1 MSTANS
7 ETAHS
12 GIHSNE
18 AVAETA
24 DTSRDIERP
33 SYDEFKWDLF
43 PGFQIPNHSKLGR
56 RAWVWSQ
63 MYEIE
68 ETATEIKYAVCK
80 YCLKS
85 RPQRKGKGYIW
96 KDGSTKRL
104 IEHLAKQHSLTEKG
118 PIQKR
123 SRILE
128 QLSNHG
134 PLEQRVINALITSF
148 NPERFKKL
156 LTRWIVLDNI
166 AFDQVDSPVFREM
179 MLCSNESLERAGCL
193 PTRQTIRDWILKDW
207 KSYKGVIV
215 ELLKTAQGKVNIS
228 FDLWSSRNILSLC
241 GLVVYFIDVTGKLR
255 QFLLSIPRLVGSHH
269 GTNIAENV
277 AEIICEFDLQD
288 RIGYFVLDNAGNNDT
303 CMQALACTFGF
314 NWKERRIRCAGHV
327 INLVAREILFGKNH
341 DALELELQAAKE
353 EVKELELWRKKG
365 PIGKLHNIVTF
376 IRHSDQRNQLFKEVQ
391 RISYIAIENRTNNQQ
406 TFDLVTDNDTRW
418 NSTHD
423 MIERAVKLRN
433 AIDTFIRRIR
443 SEWEEALRKARNPS
457 NKMKDKPTI
466 LDDTLMS
473 EDWNI
478 LSEYLD
484 ILAPLKEATARL
496 EGRATQG
503 NLPNSL

>member
-166 AFDQVDSPVFREM
+166 AFDQVDSPVVFREM

-193 PTRQTIRDWILKDW
+193 PT
-207 KSYKGVIV
+207 
-215 ELLKTAQGKVNIS
+215 
-228 FDLWSSRNILSLC
+228 
-241 GLVVYFIDVTGKLR
+241 
-255 QFLLSIPRLVGSHH
+255 
-269 GTNIAENV
+269 
-277 AEIICEFDLQD
+277 
-288 RIGYFVLDNAGNNDT
+288 
-303 CMQALACTFGF
+303 
-314 NWKERRIRCAGHV
+314 
-327 INLVAREILFGKNH
+327 
-341 DALELELQAAKE
+341 
-353 EVKELELWRKKG
+353 
-365 PIGKLHNIVTF
+365 
-376 IRHSDQRNQLFKEVQ
+376 
-391 RISYIAIENRTNNQQ
+391 
-406 TFDLVTDNDTRW
+406 
-418 NSTHD
+418 
-423 MIERAVKLRN
+423 
-433 AIDTFIRRIR
+433 
-443 SEWEEALRKARNPS
+443 
-457 NKMKDKPTI
+457 
-466 LDDTLMS
+466 
-473 EDWNI
+473 
-478 LSEYLD
+478 
-484 ILAPLKEATARL
+484 
-496 EGRATQG
+496 
-503 NLPNSL
+503 